1 MSNGIPSVRAPS
13 SSQVEEIAGLSDP
26 ILRNLQITQCYSELS
41 NALGA
46 RSGYGANWC
55 TFATWASK
63 QAGQTIRKEDLRRSL
78 ELLVQHSSATHP
90 AAIEAAHEAQSIDA
104 TRSPGEIHTALIQTL
119 DLRTAVD
126 HASDAVGRGNKKVF
140 EEIGYNFARFLSV
153 FLEDSVADY
162 DKLGRFCE
170 ALRPGDPPD
179 GQRYLRQAFTRY
191 YRAFFIE
198 DTRQRAQML
207 LCANL
212 EIGLHEQTR
221 LQPEIAEAL
230 DAAFVDVNQFIRR
243 LLTVSLPNSSWIAVF
258 LWLIRGMLGRPT
270 QFDQAVQAWLA
281 DIQLLMRQAITES
294 MMTIHLPPNL
304 IIRLGADLT
313 ASFPESLRQLVDPDL
328 RALYAQITP
337 APDSLEKSGAEDWA
351 NLPERLHFIADLFRC
366 YQESRALFDPPFT
379 PQQEAALKSG
389 HIPEG
394 QL

>member
-1 MSNGIPSVRAPS
+1 MSNGVPHRDTPS

-26 ILRNLQITQCYSELS
+26 VLRNLQITQCYSELS

-46 RSGYGANWC
+46 RIGNGANWC

-63 QAGQTIRKEDLRRSL
+63 QAGQTIRKEDLLRSL
-78 ELLVQHSSATHP
+78 KLTVQGSSATQP
-90 AAIEAAHEAQSIDA
+90 APTEVTHEAQLMGT
-104 TRSPGEIHTALIQTL
+104 TRSPDEIRNALIQTL
-119 DLRTAVD
+119 DLHTAVD
-126 HASDAVGRGNKKVF
+126 HASEAVGRGNKKVF
-140 EEIGYNFARFLSV
+140 EEIGYEFARFLSI
-153 FLEDSVADY
+153 FLEDTAADT

-179 GQRYLRQAFTRY
+179 GQGYLRQAFTRY
-191 YRAFFIE
+191 YRAFFVT
-198 DTRQRAQML
+198 DTDRRAQML

-230 DAAFVDVNQFIRR
+230 DAGFVDVNQFIRR
-243 LLTVSLPNSSWIAVF
+243 LLAVSFPNSSWIVVF
-258 LWLIRGMLGRPT
+258 QWLVRRLLGRPT
-270 QFDQAVQAWLA
+270 QFDQAVQAWLG
-281 DIQLLMRQAITES
+281 DIQLLMRQAITET
-294 MMTIHLPPNL
+294 MMTIQLPPNL

-328 RALYAQITP
+328 RALFEQITP
-337 APDSLEKSGAEDWA
+337 TPDDLAKSGAVDWA
-351 NLPERLHFIADLFRC
+351 DLPERLHFIADLFRC
-366 YQESRALFDPPFT
+366 YQESQALFDPPFT

-389 HIPEG
+389 YIPEG